1 MNKLY
6 GIDYNFYATGGI
18 GNQKLMKMGS
28 KTIFFYTES
37 EMLKVLAELKDDY
50 SVGEI
55 RPFITDINRVDYKIR
70 F

>member
-1 MNKLY
+1 MNRLY
-6 GIDYNFYATGGI
+6 GIDYNLYATGGI

-37 EMLKVLAELKDDY
+37 EMLKILAELKENY

-55 RPFITDINRVDYKIR
+55 NPFITDINRVEYKIS
-70 F
+70 

>member
-18 GNQKLMKMGS
+18 GNQKLMKMGC

-37 EMLKVLAELKDDY
+37 EMLKVFAELKEDY
-50 SVGEI
+50 AVGEI
-55 RPFITDINRVDYKIR
+55 KPFITDINRIEYNIS
-70 F
+70 